1 MKRIIISIAL
11 IYFTIVCQ
19 GGSDGFNDNTNEIAG
34 EVDTDTVITGKLVIE
49 TNSVPATGAKVH
61 LGRYSNVTTTA
72 DNQGHFSIFVPDEAF
87 RIRRTIPQNL
97 RHCLS

>member
-11 IYFTIVCQ
+11 IYFTIGCQ

-34 EVDTDTVITGKLVIE
+34 EVDTDTVITGKLVI
-49 TNSVPATGAKVH
+49 
-61 LGRYSNVTTTA
+61 A